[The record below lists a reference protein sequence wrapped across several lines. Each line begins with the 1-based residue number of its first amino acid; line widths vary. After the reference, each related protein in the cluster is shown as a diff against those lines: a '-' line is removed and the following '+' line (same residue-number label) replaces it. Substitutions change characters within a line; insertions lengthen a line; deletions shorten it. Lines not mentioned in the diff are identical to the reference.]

1 MYYTVDNYDQVSQIV
16 IFIFQLTYGQ
26 RYAKSTGLT
35 DGEGIERL
43 WSYLR
48 GFRRITKEMSIGNRQ
63 DLLTEALLHHTEK
76 QIWNLG
82 KIIWLQVHD
91 FSY

>member
-1 MYYTVDNYDQVSQIV
+1 M
-16 IFIFQLTYGQ
+16 YGQ
-26 RYAKSTGLT
+26 RFADGTGLT

-48 GFRRITKEMSIGNRQ
+48 GFRKITKEMTINNRQ
-63 DLLTEALLHHTEK
+63 DLLTEAMLHHTEK

-82 KIIWLQVHD
+82 M
-91 FSY
+91 